1 MALMK
6 MASIIG
12 LMKAGNGNESEN
24 EKVIMAKS

>member
-12 LMKAGNGNESEN
+12 LMKAVINESEN
-24 EKVIMAKS
+24 ENVIMAKS